1 MEIRKMLTAL
11 RRAVLRSIEQE
22 EMPDGPRNVEPTEPE
37 ENGTD
42 TPSEEPTKQEE
53 TEPDA

>member
-22 EMPDGPRNVEPTEPE
+22 EMPEGPPNVEPTEPK
-37 ENGTD
+37 ENGID